1 MGFHGFRERT
11 ENNDNK
17 ESKMENS
24 EKRQNQ
30 ILEIPKEYKDDFE
43 SKVSVEKNEKKQDT
57 EKKEGM
63 FSKIKEMMVGESKKS
78 DKLEKQED
86 KKTEKSRKESFLE
99 SLQVNESPQEI
110 EKRNKEHGY
119 SAEGEVR
126 PKGGF
131 ERERS
136 LPKEGKSVY
145 DTLENDSSD
154 GR

>member
-43 SKVSVEKNEKKQDT
+43 SKVSVEKKQDT